1 MRPSTAAQRR
11 TVNRPLSAL
20 PDAPVG
26 LTIWTLSPDRQA
38 TQQKELRCVSVLA
51 LGWPLVPSGLP

>member
-11 TVNRPLSAL
+11 ILNRPLSAL
-20 PDAPVG
+20 HDANIGP
-26 LTIWTLSPDRQA
+26 TIWTLSPGRQA

-51 LGWPLVPSGLP
+51 LGWPLASSGLP